1 MKIPYVNLSEQYRLE
16 RKKLLKK
23 IDKTLLTG
31 QFVGGEEIEKFEN
44 NIKKLCK
51 VKYCLGLNSG
61 TDALTLG
68 LFSIGVKSGDE
79 IITPP
84 NSFIASTAVI
94 AHLGAIPKFVDVRDD
109 LNIDPKKIEK
119 SITSKTKAIM
129 PVHLSGRP
137 CEMDKIMSIANK
149 HKIPVIEDAAQAIG
163 SKFKKKTIGSF
174 GKINCFSAHP
184 LKNLNAV
191 GDSGFITT
199 NDKKIYEFIKN
210 LSNHGRIKNKDI
222 VKKFGYV
229 SRMDNLQATIL
240 NFRLNSLNKVINKRR
255 NNAKFYFN
263 YLKNHP
269 HIKLPVEKK
278 DEFNTYHT
286 FVIQAEKRDMLHK
299 YLASKNIGSVIHYP
313 IPIHLQPA
321 AKKFN
326 YRKGSFPIT
335 EKQAKKILS
344 IPIHQFM
351 NKSKIEKVS
360 EEIIKFYKKY

>member
-1 MKIPYVNLSEQYRLE
+1 MKIPYVDLSEQYRLE

-23 IDKTLLTG
+23 IDKTLSTG
-31 QFVGGEEIEKFEN
+31 QFVGGNEIDIFEN
-44 NIKKLCK
+44 KIKKLCK
-51 VKYCLGLNSG
+51 VKYCVGLNSG

-68 LFSIGVKSGDE
+68 LFALGVKKGDE

-119 SITSKTKAIM
+119 NITKKTKAIM

-137 CEMDKIMSIANK
+137 CEMDKIMDISKKYN
-149 HKIPVIEDAAQAIG
+149 IPVIEDAAQAVG
-163 SKFKKKTIGSF
+163 SKFKKKPLGSF

-191 GDSGFITT
+191 GDSGYITT
-199 NDKKIYEFIKN
+199 NDKNIYEIVKN

-229 SRMDNLQATIL
+229 SRMDNLQASIL
-240 NFRLNSLNKVINKRR
+240 NFRLNSLNKIIKIRR
-255 NNAKFYFN
+255 ENAKLYFN
-263 YLKNHP
+263 FLKGHP
-269 HIKLPVEKK
+269 YIKLPTEKK

-286 FVIQAEKRDMLHK
+286 FVIQAEKRDLLHK

-321 AKKFN
+321 AKKFG
-326 YRKGSFPIT
+326 YKVGSFPIT
-335 EKQAKKILS
+335 ESQANKILS

-351 NKSKIEKVS
+351 NKSKIKKVS
-360 EEIIKFYKKY
+360 DEIIKFYGKY